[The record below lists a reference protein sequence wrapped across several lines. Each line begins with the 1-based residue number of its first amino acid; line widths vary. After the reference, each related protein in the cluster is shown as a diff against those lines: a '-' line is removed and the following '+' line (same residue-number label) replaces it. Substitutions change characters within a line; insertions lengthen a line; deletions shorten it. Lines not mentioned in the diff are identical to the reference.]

1 MKAALLGLDH
11 PHSEILFATLENLP
25 EITAIALWDA
35 DPAVVARTSL
45 AQKPKTNTLT
55 VDLAAI
61 LTDPEVEFA
70 IVCVR
75 HDRATEICQQVIKA
89 GKHLLAEKPVGFDS
103 AETLALQTAAEQA
116 GVVASVLYVRR
127 AHPCMVAAR
136 QLLQTGTLGPLIS
149 VECRFLTTQVKFRHP
164 ESWLF
169 QKDQAGGGILL
180 WLGCHCLDLM
190 QYVTDDEIVEVA
202 AMTATLSDE
211 SIDVEDTAVLS
222 LKFRSGAM
230 GSFHAGY
237 TLAYSGAGYVN
248 QKGYDSYLGFNAR
261 EGRVV
266 WPDLE
271 PRLQIESPP
280 VDNQPAIREES
291 FELAASNSYGGSPGE
306 DFFRQFIAATQGKAE
321 PPTTLIDA
329 LKIARLI
336 EAATESSHTGRFIKV
351 S

>member
-11 PHSEILFATLENLP
+11 PHSDILFATLENLP

-35 DPAVVARTSL
+35 DPAVVARSSH
-45 AQKPKTNTLT
+45 AQKPKTCDLT

-61 LTDPEVEFA
+61 LSDLETEFA

-75 HDRATEICQQVIKA
+75 HDLAAKICQQVIKA

-103 AETLALQTAAEQA
+103 AEIIALQTAARQA

-127 AHPCMVAAR
+127 AHPCIVAAR
-136 QLLQTGTLGPLIS
+136 QLLQSGTLGPLFS
-149 VECRFLTTQVKFRHP
+149 VEGRFLTTQVKFRHP

-169 QKDQAGGGILL
+169 QQDQAGGGILL

-190 QYVTDDEIVEVA
+190 QYVTDHDIVEVA
-202 AMTATLSDE
+202 AMMATRSGE
-211 SIDVEDTAVLS
+211 SIEVEDTAVLS
-222 LKFRSGAM
+222 LKFRSGAI
-230 GSFHAGY
+230 GTFHAGY

-280 VDNQPAIREES
+280 IDNQSAIREAS
-291 FELAASNSYGGSPGE
+291 FELAPSNSYGGSHGE
-306 DFFRQFIAATQGKAE
+306 DFFRQFIAATQGKSE
-321 PPTTLIDA
+321 PPTTLNDA
-329 LKIARLI
+329 LKIARVI
-336 EAATESSHTGRFIKV
+336 EAAAESSNTGRFIKV